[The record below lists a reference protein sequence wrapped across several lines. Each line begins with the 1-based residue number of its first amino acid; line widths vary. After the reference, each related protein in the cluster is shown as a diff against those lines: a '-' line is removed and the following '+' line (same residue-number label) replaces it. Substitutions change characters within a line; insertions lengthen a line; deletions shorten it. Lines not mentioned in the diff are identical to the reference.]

1 LAPAWLVSMAV
12 CAWAVLD
19 TPITDTQLASIHTAK
34 ERPAESASQ
43 AEQAARKEPNMG
55 RSKGKEFKGFEI
67 MELK

>member
-1 LAPAWLVSMAV
+1 
-12 CAWAVLD
+12 LD